1 MEKGSVAIKIAKFHQ
16 NGSTLDK
23 ALLQVIN
30 LWAPGFHWFDHLN
43 PPEKRGVLEHRKNPF
58 WQAFQISSLM
68 WPLKGIHLVQ
78 LRETSFVQ
86 AKMEVFLSCESSKKY
101 PWKCT
106 GYTRHVIS
114 LSISY
119 ACNDFLRS
127 PQHLLWEFTFS
138 TQGGSKKWPPI
149 LSRKPPHCSKRKQQR
164 FFTPKEQCTEDF
176 LG

>member
-1 MEKGSVAIKIAKFHQ
+1 MFPLIRSSKSPKEKGF
-16 NGSTLDK
+16 
-23 ALLQVIN
+23 
-30 LWAPGFHWFDHLN
+30 
-43 PPEKRGVLEHRKNPF
+43 EHRKSPF

-176 LG
+176 LGLGLKRLWYMHENRLNRLKFGT

>member
-1 MEKGSVAIKIAKFHQ
+1 MFPLMRTS
-16 NGSTLDK
+16 
-23 ALLQVIN
+23 
-30 LWAPGFHWFDHLN
+30 N
-43 PPEKRGVLEHRKNPF
+43 PPKKRGVFEHRKSPF
-58 WQAFQISSLM
+58 WQAFQSSSHM

-101 PWKCT
+101 PWKCS
-106 GYTRHVIS
+106 GYTRHVVIS

-149 LSRKPPHCSKRKQQR
+149 LSRKPPPLFQKKTAKIFYSQR
-164 FFTPKEQCTEDF
+164 AMHWRFSW
-176 LG
+176 LGIKKTMVHAWK